1 MDDRMDTMI
10 TRPTLAGVGVGAVAV
25 AERHRRDEQV
35 RRRTWW
41 LVRSVLAMATVVLVV
56 PRVTELSGDAELLLQ
71 LATVP
76 MALLGFMAFTLAVAL
91 RLGGAISDS
100 HGPVTRMPAPAPSP
114 TPAPMAEPPA
124 VDAA

>member
-1 MDDRMDTMI
+1 MDGNMDTMI
-10 TRPTLAGVGVGAVAV
+10 TRSTLAGVGVGAVAV

-41 LVRSVLAMATVVLVV
+41 LVRSILALATVVLVV
-56 PRVTELSGDAELLLQ
+56 PRVTELSGTAELVLQ
-71 LATVP
+71 LAIVP

-100 HGPVTRMPAPAPSP
+100 QGPVTRVPAPAP
-114 TPAPMAEPPA
+114 TPAPVADPPA
-124 VDAA
+124 AEAA